1 MTGRTQPRNDSGYR
15 LNREIRAPEVRLVG
29 DNIENTG
36 TVYGIVEA
44 QRLADQLGLDLVEIS
59 PNAEPPVCKIV
70 DFQKF
75 LYQQRR
81 RQKELKANQTK
92 VDIKEIRFGYDT
104 GEHDYLFKLNHAESF
119 LNEGNKVRACVVFRG
134 REISFA
140 AQGEAILARF
150 ANDLGEISK
159 VESLPKLEG
168 KRMNMVLAP
177 KPKK

>member
-1 MTGRTQPRNDSGYR
+1 M
-15 LNREIRAPEVRLVG
+15 
-29 DNIENTG
+29 
-36 TVYGIVEA
+36 
-44 QRLADQLGLDLVEIS
+44 
-59 PNAEPPVCKIV
+59 
-70 DFQKF
+70 
-75 LYQQRR
+75 
-81 RQKELKANQTK
+81 
-92 VDIKEIRFGYDT
+92 
-104 GEHDYLFKLNHAESF
+104 
-119 LNEGNKVRACVVFRG
+119 NEGNKVRACVVFRG